1 MKYISVFLV
10 GITVSFGSLYAQ
22 NQGNDSILNRT
33 VVVENQYNPE
43 IMDAFKMNVLP
54 DIEEPAVTKQHIDYA
69 TAVRPFSG
77 EPKVNPSAQIA
88 FRLILNIGSLGT

>member
-43 IMDAFKMNVLP
+43 IMDAFKILCFIN
-54 DIEEPAVTKQHIDYA
+54 TK
-69 TAVRPFSG
+69 
-77 EPKVNPSAQIA
+77 N
-88 FRLILNIGSLGT
+88 